1 MVSRIIIVHS
11 NFTKCHRGNSR
22 ATASL
27 YYKTVRILSV
37 CADEI
42 EKTTG
47 PTFKILFATDRFA
60 LGHCQKNTEFFP

>member
-1 MVSRIIIVHS
+1 MLK
-11 NFTKCHRGNSR
+11 FTHIYHKD
-22 ATASL
+22 L
-27 YYKTVRILSV
+27 YYKTVRIFCV

-47 PTFKILFATDRFA
+47 PIFKILFATDRFA